1 MIKLWFHISRAD
13 VTIINLRIHHY
24 GNNRRNVW
32 REDGHNGY
40 YKDIITNTIT
50 STDYGYNESDD
61 RVLSLY
67 IYILEADGNYAKDYS
82 SFASDH
88 HYYHHKVDHDY
99 VDRHRG
105 LVWQ

>member
-1 MIKLWFHISRAD
+1 MGTIGEMCDEKMVTMDIIK
-13 VTIINLRIHHY
+13 
-24 GNNRRNVW
+24 
-32 REDGHNGY
+32 
-40 YKDIITNTIT
+40 IITNTIT

>member
-1 MIKLWFHISRAD
+1 MAIMKVMIA
-13 VTIINLRIHHY
+13 
-24 GNNRRNVW
+24 
-32 REDGHNGY
+32 Y
-40 YKDIITNTIT
+40 Y
-50 STDYGYNESDD
+50 
-61 RVLSLY
+61 RY